1 MNNRINVNEI
11 MKELEDKIVQGLSEK
26 SLTVTDI
33 SMLIGQYTEKA
44 TQKVLEDTS
53 EILNTEVKPSDK
65 TSCKECG
72 KPLKKQKN
80 KPAYLDLHSKW
91 QDDY

>member
-1 MNNRINVNEI
+1 MDNRINVNEI
-11 MKELEDKIVQGLSEK
+11 MKELEEKIVQGLSEK

-33 SMLIGQYTEKA
+33 SMLIGEYTDKA
-44 TQKVLEDTS
+44 KQKVLEDTS
-53 EILNTEVKPSDK
+53 EILNTDVKPSDR

-80 KPAYLDLHSKW
+80 KPTYLNSHSKW
-91 QDDY
+91 

>member
-11 MKELEDKIVQGLSEK
+11 MKELEEKIVQGLSEK

-33 SMLIGQYTEKA
+33 SILIGEYTEKA
-44 TQKVLEDTS
+44 KQKVLEDTS
-53 EILNTEVKPSDK
+53 EILNTDVKPSDN

-72 KPLKKQKN
+72 KPLKKTK
-80 KPAYLDLHSKW
+80 K
-91 QDDY
+91 